1 MKLIYTI
8 AISLFFL
15 SCKENAVEED
25 FSQNISIDLNNTNVS
40 FQIKKVSNLTDSI
53 YFEFKST
60 AMYDCDK
67 YVINNTAQK
76 INNKLQLT
84 LGSIAKSQPNCT
96 AGQFPAIGIQKMAAL
111 PVGKYGF
118 FVKKGTA
125 TFDGELEVTATAYVF
140 DWVHDLHCMEIN
152 PKVLNK

>member
-1 MKLIYTI
+1 MKFLFVLSMGLFLI
-8 AISLFFL
+8 
-15 SCKENAVEED
+15 SCKEKASEED
-25 FSQNISIDLNNTNVS
+25 FSQNISIDLNNTDVS
-40 FQIKKVSNLTDSI
+40 FQIKKISNLTDSI
-53 YFEFKST
+53 SFEFKST
-60 AMYDCDK
+60 TLYDCDK

-84 LGSIAKSQPNCT
+84 LGAISKSQPTCT
-96 AGQFPAIGIQKMAAL
+96 AGQFPAIGSHKMAAL

-125 TFDGELEVTATAYVF
+125 TFDGELEVTPTAYVF
-140 DWVHDLHCMEIN
+140 DWVHDAHCMEIN